1 MIVYS
6 YFEKGCQKKCLR
18 QSQKVE
24 FTGLQRNLKKW
35 EITTPMVI
43 FDDRSSS
50 TVVNHLLRLH
60 VNLCQ
65 IPYMTKH
72 ALIITRTLQ
81 TGLPLRAGRGRGFPS
96 ATFIATKRIW
106 KQKIFPVIQ
115 FIFVSHILRMRWS
128 LISELHCSQEYE
140 ILVTELTNTMTCTHA
155 QHN

>member
-43 FDDRSSS
+43 FDDRPSS
-50 TVVNHLLRLH
+50 TVVKIFFSNHLLRLH

-81 TGLPLRAGRGRGFPS
+81 TGLPLRASRDRGFPS
-96 ATFIATKRIW
+96 ATFIATTKRSS
-106 KQKIFPVIQ
+106 QSFNSFSFPTFCVC
-115 FIFVSHILRMRWS
+115 VGRSYLS
-128 LISELHCSQEYE
+128 CT
-140 ILVTELTNTMTCTHA
+140 VTRNMKS
-155 QHN
+155 

>member
-43 FDDRSSS
+43 FDDRPSS

-72 ALIITRTLQ
+72 ALIITRTLHQ
-81 TGLPLRAGRGRGFPS
+81 GCHYGPGVSLSYFHSNQENMKAKDLPSHSIHFRFPHF
-96 ATFIATKRIW
+96 AYAL
-106 KQKIFPVIQ
+106 VA
-115 FIFVSHILRMRWS
+115 HI
-128 LISELHCSQEYE
+128 
-140 ILVTELTNTMTCTHA
+140 
-155 QHN
+155 